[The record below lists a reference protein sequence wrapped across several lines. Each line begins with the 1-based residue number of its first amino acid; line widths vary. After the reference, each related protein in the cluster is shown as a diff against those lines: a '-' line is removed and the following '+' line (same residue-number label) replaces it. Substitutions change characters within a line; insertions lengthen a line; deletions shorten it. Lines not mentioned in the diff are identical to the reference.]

1 MIVAIPS
8 PYTIYLKQFKTR

>member
-8 PYTIYLKQFKTR
+8 PYTIYLKQFKSR

>member
-8 PYTIYLKQFKTR
+8 PYT